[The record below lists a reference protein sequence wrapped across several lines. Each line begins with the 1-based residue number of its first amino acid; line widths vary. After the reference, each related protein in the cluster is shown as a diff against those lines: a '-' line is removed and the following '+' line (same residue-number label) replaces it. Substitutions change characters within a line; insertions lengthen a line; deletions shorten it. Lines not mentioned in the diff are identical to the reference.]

1 MYHVNS
7 LVIKPSMAPSKE
19 PYNFMFHK
27 WPSVISNQDLRV
39 QVNKIAHSQQ
49 IKSRPQLNGKQ
60 GLVWFGLVKQPRRNL
75 YRLMGWQG
83 QNVISTH
90 HLSRPTHPLHVYL
103 HEQLGYPLHKT

>member
-1 MYHVNS
+1 MERKRIGRRRGKTDEVHLNSEEFMYHVNS

-60 GLVWFGLVKQPRRNL
+60 GLVWFGLVK
-75 YRLMGWQG
+75 
-83 QNVISTH
+83 T
-90 HLSRPTHPLHVYL
+90 PLTTKKKFIQINGL
-103 HEQLGYPLHKT
+103 ARTKCD